1 MKASNPLAA
10 SQLPVG
16 ERGAF
21 DVVPPSA
28 ARSRNMAAVKRTNT
42 APEIQL
48 RRALHAAGFR
58 YRVDYPI
65 RIDGRL
71 LRPDIAFTRSR
82 VAVFVDGCFWHSC
95 PRHGQIPATNTEFW
109 TAKLEANAERDCR
122 QNQLLTDAG
131 WLVVRLWEHE
141 FVDVGLT
148 TVIAA
153 VASRRASG
161 EQPPGAVRQNVGIT
175 VGP

>member
-1 MKASNPLAA
+1 MNGVNPPAA
-10 SQLPVG
+10 SQLLPG
-16 ERGAF
+16 ERGSSY
-21 DVVPPSA
+21 VVPPSA

-42 APEIQL
+42 AAEIRL
-48 RRALHAAGFR
+48 RRALHASGFR

-65 RIDGRL
+65 RLDGRL

-82 VAVFVDGCFWHSC
+82 VAVFIDGCFWHSC

-109 TAKLEANAERDCR
+109 TAKLEANTERDRR

-131 WLVVRLWEHE
+131 WRVVRLWEHVS
-141 FVDVGLT
+141 VDVGLT
-148 TVIAA
+148 AVMAA

-161 EQPPGAVRQNVGIT
+161 E
-175 VGP
+175 

>member
-1 MKASNPLAA
+1 MMNGSKPPAA
-10 SQLPVG
+10 PQLPLSA
-16 ERGAF
+16 RKAF
-21 DVVPPSA
+21 DVIPPSA
-28 ARSRNMAAVKRTNT
+28 ARSRNMAAVKRINT

-65 RIDGRL
+65 RLGGHL

-82 VAVFVDGCFWHSC
+82 VAVFIDGCFWHSC

-109 TAKLEANAERDCR
+109 TAKLEANAERDRR
-122 QNQLLTDAG
+122 QNQLLTEAG

-141 FVDVGLT
+141 FVDAGLSS
-148 TVIAA
+148 VMAA
-153 VASRRASG
+153 VASRKVPR
-161 EQPPGAVRQNVGIT
+161 E
-175 VGP
+175 

>member
-1 MKASNPLAA
+1 MNGSNSPAA
-10 SQLPVG
+10 SHLPLVD
-16 ERGAF
+16 RGAF
-21 DVVPPSA
+21 HVVPPSA
-28 ARSRNMAAVKRTNT
+28 ARSKNMAAVKRTNT

-48 RRALHAAGFR
+48 RRALHAAGLR

-65 RIDGRL
+65 RLDGRL

-82 VAVFVDGCFWHSC
+82 VAVFIDGCFWHSC

-109 TAKLEANAERDCR
+109 TAKLKANTERDRR

-141 FVDVGLT
+141 LVGVGLT
-148 TVIAA
+148 AVMAA

-161 EQPPGAVRQNVGIT
+161 
-175 VGP
+175 